1 MNIVYSCL
9 DELLRQFTLWNE
21 YFVRNKYCPSI
32 IRISYGAVISMVQ
45 CKNAKRQRTINN
57 SDEIFEWYYVGK
69 YLQDVQF
76 DKLIFIIQKYIP
88 RQEKEVKR
96 VIYIFNRLYP
106 IVEILEKSII
116 CQNQENL
123 LF

>member
-1 MNIVYSCL
+1 MNIVYSRL

-45 CKNAKRQRTINN
+45 CKNAKRQREINN

-76 DKLIFIIQKYIP
+76 DKLIFIVQKYIP
-88 RQEKEVKR
+88 KQEKQIKR
-96 VIYIFNRLYP
+96 IKNIYDRLYP
-106 IVEILEKSII
+106 IVEILEKSVIR
-116 CQNQENL
+116 QNQ
-123 LF
+123 